1 MTQLPKLA
9 FSFSLEGQVWKTSMD
24 EHSGVLAL
32 EIRNQ
37 DQMSLHFI
45 LLDINRGSVSE
56 TIHISETDWW
66 CSLRQFKDGYLFI
79 EKYQDTNSP
88 TKKDLLVFEMS
99 SQQVVKRFD
108 LFQLI
113 SFNEGMLT
121 IQSVESPD
129 EIKELQLNIPNNR
142 EEGGL
147 LLRPTYYDG
156 ESSGFGLVKEL
167 LSDQSPE
174 LGCEY
179 LEWKNFIIISY
190 YIRSGK
196 EFVRNLLLVK
206 DENEWMDIT
215 IDKEIKGFAPGAFFL
230 YNDLLVYIVEQNKIN
245 AIKL

>member
-1 MTQLPKLA
+1 MLIYA
-9 FSFSLEGQVWKTSMD
+9 
-24 EHSGVLAL
+24 
-32 EIRNQ
+32 NQ
-37 DQMSLHFI
+37 
-45 LLDINRGSVSE
+45 R
-56 TIHISETDWW
+56 
-66 CSLRQFKDGYLFI
+66 
-79 EKYQDTNSP
+79 
-88 TKKDLLVFEMS
+88 
-99 SQQVVKRFD
+99 
-108 LFQLI
+108 
-113 SFNEGMLT
+113 
-121 IQSVESPD
+121 VESPD

>member
-24 EHSGVLAL
+24 EYSGVMAL
-32 EIRNQ
+32 EIRDQ
-37 DQMSLHFI
+37 EQMSMHFK
-45 LLDINRGSVSE
+45 LLDLYRQTTSAP
-56 TIHISETDWW
+56 IHINEADWW
-66 CSLRQFKDGYLFI
+66 CSLRLFKDGYLFV

-88 TKKDLLVFEMS
+88 TKKDLLVFEIS
-99 SQQVVKRFD
+99 SQQMLERFE
-108 LFQLI
+108 LSQLI
-113 SFNEGMLT
+113 SFDEGTLT

-129 EIKELQLNIPNNR
+129 EVRDLKLKTNKKQEVN
-142 EEGGL
+142 GS
-147 LLRPTYYDG
+147 LLRPSYYDQ
-156 ESSGFGLVKEL
+156 ESAGFELVKEL